1 MMISYFQDIGV
12 AEEKISGTLLIMTVH
27 RVPIGEAL
35 TIRAM
40 QKLGRPVSRI
50 QEWIPI
56 TGPDGTVIA
65 HRVSDMFIDGVFA
78 DVKTVTPEGLAKLM
92 EFGTKPGAV
101 VEDKL
106 KDSGQLFRDLVD
118 MGNNEGRRKILVLP
132 PHAEGREGEVLK
144 AIFDGAESPGT
155 KDELMKMWKLE
166 PGDPDDEIIFSQKI
180 KKAENNFEIV
190 VLEI

>member
-1 MMISYFQDIGV
+1 
-12 AEEKISGTLLIMTVH
+12 
-27 RVPIGEAL
+27 
-35 TIRAM
+35 M

-56 TGPDGTVIA
+56 TGPDSTVIA

-78 DVKTVTPEGLAKLM
+78 DVKTVSPEGLAKLM

-132 PHAEGREGEVLK
+132 PHAEGREAEVLK

-166 PGDPDDEIIFSQKI
+166 PGNDAAEEIFADKLNKMQDD
-180 KKAENNFEIV
+180 FEV
-190 VLEI
+190 MVLKL